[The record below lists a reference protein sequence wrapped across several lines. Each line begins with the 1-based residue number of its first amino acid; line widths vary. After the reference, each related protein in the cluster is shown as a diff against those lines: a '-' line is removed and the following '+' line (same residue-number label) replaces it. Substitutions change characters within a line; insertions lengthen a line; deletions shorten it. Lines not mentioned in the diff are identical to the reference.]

1 MFRQKSRRRL
11 MQQLGTLTFPP
22 PPLSVYGHDDKPFT
36 PFDSLNGKLEREKKW
51 GGELKLL
58 NFRNFRGLF

>member
-11 MQQLGTLTFPP
+11 MQQMGTLTFP

>member
-1 MFRQKSRRRL
+1 